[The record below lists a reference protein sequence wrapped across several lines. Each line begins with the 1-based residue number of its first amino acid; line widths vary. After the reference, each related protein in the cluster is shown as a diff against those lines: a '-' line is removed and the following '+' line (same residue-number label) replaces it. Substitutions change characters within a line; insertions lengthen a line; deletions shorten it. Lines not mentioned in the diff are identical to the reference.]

1 MSLDPLQR
9 ARKMVR
15 CSSIHSLPS
24 PSPCCILLFRV
35 IVFTYLLLVRA
46 VHILDVAVQVS
57 QISKH
62 KWNKVNPRFF
72 GFGGGMLHYTL
83 DCEIR
88 AVPGTNDLKF
98 ELWYDGENYTNEH
111 SIAIT
116 WKKGART
123 SKHPHED
130 LDTDRLYNKR
140 LF

>member
-1 MSLDPLQR
+1 
-9 ARKMVR
+9 VE
-15 CSSIHSLPS
+15 
-24 PSPCCILLFRV
+24 
-35 IVFTYLLLVRA
+35 
-46 VHILDVAVQVS
+46 VQVS

-88 AVPGTNDLKF
+88 AVPGTNDLRF
-98 ELWYDGENYTNEH
+98 ELWYGGENYTNDH
-111 SIAIT
+111 SIAIA

-130 LDTDRLYNKR
+130 LDTDRLYNKT
-140 LF
+140 LS